1 MHYCEEFRERITEH
15 IIDREDL
22 MGSADF
28 QQELLVCPACL
39 DFYAESRE
47 MIEALSAVDLTISQD
62 QWSAMDR
69 RLRTR
74 ILNVQTAVAV
84 YDSRKTGAPPSASAV
99 ARSLKKRLS
108 LQLAAVAAMLLIT
121 AGLYRLATPLVNLE
135 RLRAPA
141 PRAMY
146 VDPSV
151 SLDPVTVDFLEES
164 ELLLRN
170 LMKITPNDTDD
181 LADTMRVANGQLADI
196 QQRKDAAADVPPVV
210 DVIDTYETILRD
222 IRNLDGRNAAEDI
235 ADIQS
240 RIRKNGLI
248 ANIKAFQPSV
258 TPASFDVR

>member
-1 MHYCEEFRERITEH
+1 
-15 IIDREDL
+15 
-22 MGSADF
+22 
-28 QQELLVCPACL
+28 
-39 DFYAESRE
+39 
-47 MIEALSAVDLTISQD
+47 
-62 QWSAMDR
+62 
-69 RLRTR
+69 
-74 ILNVQTAVAV
+74 
-84 YDSRKTGAPPSASAV
+84 
-99 ARSLKKRLS
+99 
-108 LQLAAVAAMLLIT
+108 MLLIT
-121 AGLYRLATPLVNLE
+121 VGLYRLATPLVNLE

-146 VDPSV
+146 VDHSV

>member
-1 MHYCEEFRERITEH
+1 MHDCEEFRERITEH
-15 IIDREDL
+15 IIDQEDL
-22 MGSADF
+22 AEHADI
-28 QQELLVCPACL
+28 QRELLRCRNCS
-39 DFYAESRE
+39 DFCAESRE
-47 MIEALSAVDLTISQD
+47 MIEALSAVDLTVSERHWDAIQY
-62 QWSAMDR
+62 
-69 RLRTR
+69 RLRMRLVNT
-74 ILNVQTAVAV
+74 L
-84 YDSRKTGAPPSASAV
+84 APRLRPPHTK
-99 ARSLKKRLS
+99 SLTFAPVF
-108 LQLAAVAAMLLIT
+108 AAAAMLLIT
-121 AGLYRLATPLVNLE
+121 VGLYRLATTLVNME

-141 PRAMY
+141 PRAAY
-146 VDPSV
+146 VDHSV
-151 SLDPVTVDFLEES
+151 PLDPVTVDFLEES

-170 LMKITPNDTDD
+170 MMKITANDTDD

-196 QQRKDAAADVPPVV
+196 EQRKDAAADVPPVV

>member
-1 MHYCEEFRERITEH
+1 MHYCEEFRERVTEH

-22 MGSADF
+22 LENADF
-28 QQELLVCPACL
+28 QQELLSCSACS
-39 DFYAESRE
+39 DFYADSRD
-47 MIEALSAVDLTISQD
+47 MMEALSAVDLTISD
-62 QWSAMDR
+62 RQWDAVER

-74 ILNVQTAVAV
+74 LINTL
-84 YDSRKTGAPPSASAV
+84 APLPKRQYQ
-99 ARSLKKRLS
+99 RSLGFAPVL
-108 LQLAAVAAMLLIT
+108 AVAAMLLIT
-121 AGLYRLATPLVNLE
+121 FGLYRLTTPLVTMQSV
-135 RLRAPA
+135 RVPA
-141 PRAMY
+141 YPVY
-146 VDPSV
+146 IDHSV
-151 SLDPVTVDFLEES
+151 PLDPVTIDFLEES

-181 LADTMRVANGQLADI
+181 LAETMRVANGQLADI
-196 QQRKDAAADVPPVV
+196 EQRRDAAADVPPVV

-258 TPASFDVR
+258 TPARFDIR